1 MFLILIN
8 FHCQLQDDA
17 LSRPYEIDQLAN
29 RNQQRLKKLR
39 ELEGDNFSL
48 ADPNEVLNK
57 FLNRN
62 NR

>member
-1 MFLILIN
+1 
-8 FHCQLQDDA
+8 

-57 FLNRN
+57 FLNFIAYSRLF
-62 NR
+62 

>member
-1 MFLILIN
+1 MILILIN

-39 ELEGDNFSL
+39 ELEGDNFC
-48 ADPNEVLNK
+48 K
-57 FLNRN
+57 N
-62 NR
+62 NFYSNQ